1 MQNSFGG
8 DDQMMGSG
16 DDRIV
21 HCILAALQNAAVRI
35 IAYGDAA
42 RTGSA
47 GYDEADI
54 AVITPY
60 QISEDQEE
68 RLSNAVDEFNRKHN
82 TKYSVI
88 DIDVAAFAAKQEE
101 IQLYRQIEKTGTV
114 LWAEEAGET
123 GSW

>member
-1 MQNSFGG
+1 MT
-8 DDQMMGSG
+8 GSA

-21 HCILAALQNAAVRI
+21 QCILAALQNAAVRI
-35 IAYGDAA
+35 LAYGAP
-42 RTGSA
+42 A
-47 GYDEADI
+47 GNGETDI

-68 RLSNAVDEFNRKHN
+68 RLSDAVAEFNRKHN
-82 TKYSVI
+82 RKYSVI
-88 DIDVAAFAAKQEE
+88 DIDVAAFTAKREE

-123 GSW
+123 GSC